1 MAIRRQ
7 APNGTIVKFPDGTDE
22 ATIKEYL
29 ARDEFQPIKNKKTD
43 KDRNFLTDVPLQAV
57 GGVFDAVDSTIGFIE
72 GIGDTLGE
80 KTNIGGLAFGKDAKN
95 GLIEYVSYDEFKK
108 RGLSD
113 PLFGKAGEKDAI
125 DFTPEIDA
133 PDTMVGGFTRGVS
146 QFLTGWFTGGKLLK
160 GGSSLVST
168 NVAVKGANLIAKNPV
183 KTSLVRGAF
192 ADTVAFDEETG
203 RLTDVI
209 INYAPSTKDTWLGY
223 LASDPDD
230 TFWQGRFKNAIEGLA
245 LGGLTESVFRTY
257 RYVKNT
263 NDKRLGNKVTEKQK
277 KEIKE
282 DEKFLNEKNE
292 ANLNPKAEQVAVRT
306 QSKITDLE
314 IKPDEIIEQNYN
326 KFIKGEIDLDQTLD
340 LGLNVNSF
348 RALSKDGINQV
359 QAITK
364 SLEKQLAKLKEPQI
378 YALLE
383 RRAERQYNGDILKV
397 LKDGEELAG
406 SMDKGRTTIIAHET
420 LTQSLLNVFP
430 KMTRAY
436 KNGTDNVTLKEVQDL
451 HYLLEKAFL
460 NTAEIRTRWGQMG
473 QIFQGVK
480 DKALS
485 FDDLG
490 NKIKGITTDF
500 KNYGG
505 NYEEFLDQ
513 IAKADNNRAV
523 GEVLRWVGK
532 NKTWAVLNEVWI
544 NALLSSPKTHLINM
558 TSNVINTFI
567 RPLEVAL
574 GSRMN
579 LWLENPAK
587 VRMLREQGRE
597 ATSVFAGLF
606 RYLDEVLEYTKL
618 AFKNEDTIIG
628 GASGRTKLDT
638 PLKATG
644 DGTLGKIVRT
654 PSRFLNAEDEFFK
667 QISYRAKLYQLAVKD
682 AIEKNKS
689 TTKVVGTNIKNRKPI
704 TEFDAHVVNF
714 ERAGFD
720 ETGLIGINP
729 DALRYAEETTF
740 TQNLSGITKQVQD
753 ITNKYPIFKQV
764 LPFVRTPINLFKAT
778 MDRIPVAG
786 LLRKE
791 FRDDFVGRSGNAY
804 RMAEARGKQA
814 IGLATMTMAGLI
826 FKDRISGGQ
835 PTSEIEANLPR
846 NLQNLA
852 KTDLGFVPYSVRIG
866 DKQYSFGRLD
876 PFGALFGIVADFNR
890 YYDLATREEL
900 EKLGNATN
908 MLLWTQTGE
917 NSLSTLQKAQNFTGA
932 SWSALTRNV
941 FSKTYLQSLME
952 IIKIATDDDTYTAER
967 WFQNKIGSY
976 IPNIY
981 TKLVNDPYFREA
993 KTITD
998 NLKKRSGFFTKEVQV
1013 KHNIFGEKLE
1023 YSGDFTER
1031 LIRTLI
1037 NPLGTTEV
1045 KEDIVAEEFIR
1056 LGQSVPDLNI
1066 FLDGKLDT
1074 TKFKNEK
1081 GQSLYDRWNEIIS
1094 KDLKLKK
1101 ELEKI
1106 IKSQGYQ
1113 NLTDPITIDSRSKD
1127 KGKKHE
1133 VLVNVIKKTRKI
1145 AKAKLLSE
1153 LKNFTSITDDRLNA
1167 QVSFQRALK
1176 NNALIKSGFR
1186 ENSDVLL
1193 PLYQLGTN

>member
-1 MAIRRQ
+1 M
-7 APNGTIVKFPDGTDE
+7 
-22 ATIKEYL
+22 
-29 ARDEFQPIKNKKTD
+29 
-43 KDRNFLTDVPLQAV
+43 
-57 GGVFDAVDSTIGFIE
+57 
-72 GIGDTLGE
+72 
-80 KTNIGGLAFGKDAKN
+80 
-95 GLIEYVSYDEFKK
+95 
-108 RGLSD
+108 
-113 PLFGKAGEKDAI
+113 
-125 DFTPEIDA
+125 
-133 PDTMVGGFTRGVS
+133 
-146 QFLTGWFTGGKLLK
+146 
-160 GGSSLVST
+160 
-168 NVAVKGANLIAKNPV
+168 
-183 KTSLVRGAF
+183 
-192 ADTVAFDEETG
+192 
-203 RLTDVI
+203 
-209 INYAPSTKDTWLGY
+209 
-223 LASDPDD
+223 
-230 TFWQGRFKNAIEGLA
+230 
-245 LGGLTESVFRTY
+245 
-257 RYVKNT
+257 
-263 NDKRLGNKVTEKQK
+263 
-277 KEIKE
+277 
-282 DEKFLNEKNE
+282 
-292 ANLNPKAEQVAVRT
+292 
-306 QSKITDLE
+306 
-314 IKPDEIIEQNYN
+314 
-326 KFIKGEIDLDQTLD
+326 
-340 LGLNVNSF
+340 
-348 RALSKDGINQV
+348 
-359 QAITK
+359 
-364 SLEKQLAKLKEPQI
+364 
-378 YALLE
+378 
-383 RRAERQYNGDILKV
+383 
-397 LKDGEELAG
+397 KDGEELAG

-523 GEVLRWVGK
+523 GEVLKWVGK

-567 RPLEVAL
+567 RPLEVGL

-597 ATSVFAGLF
+597 ATTVFAGLF
-606 RYLDEVLEYTKL
+606 RYLDEVLEYTKV
-618 AFKNEDTIIG
+618 AFKNEDTVIG

-644 DGTLGKIVRT
+644 DGTVGKFIRT

-667 QISYRAKLYQLAVKD
+667 QIYYRAKLYQLAVKD

-689 TTKVVGTNIKNRKPI
+689 TTKIVGTNIKNRKPI

-753 ITNKYPIFKQV
+753 TVNKYPILKQV

-826 FKDRISGGQ
+826 FKDRITGGQ
-835 PTSEIEANLPR
+835 PSSEIEANLPR

-917 NSLSTLQKAQNFTGA
+917 NSLSTIQKAQNFAG
-932 SWSALTRNV
+932 SGWSALTRNV

-993 KTITD
+993 KTI
-998 NLKKRSGFFTKEVQV
+998 NR
-1013 KHNIFGEKLE
+1013 
-1023 YSGDFTER
+1023 
-1031 LIRTLI
+1031 
-1037 NPLGTTEV
+1037 
-1045 KEDIVAEEFIR
+1045 
-1056 LGQSVPDLNI
+1056 
-1066 FLDGKLDT
+1066 
-1074 TKFKNEK
+1074 
-1081 GQSLYDRWNEIIS
+1081 
-1094 KDLKLKK
+1094 
-1101 ELEKI
+1101 
-1106 IKSQGYQ
+1106 
-1113 NLTDPITIDSRSKD
+1113 
-1127 KGKKHE
+1127 
-1133 VLVNVIKKTRKI
+1133 
-1145 AKAKLLSE
+1145 
-1153 LKNFTSITDDRLNA
+1153 
-1167 QVSFQRALK
+1167 
-1176 NNALIKSGFR
+1176 
-1186 ENSDVLL
+1186 
-1193 PLYQLGTN
+1193 

>member
-1 MAIRRQ
+1 
-7 APNGTIVKFPDGTDE
+7 
-22 ATIKEYL
+22 
-29 ARDEFQPIKNKKTD
+29 
-43 KDRNFLTDVPLQAV
+43 
-57 GGVFDAVDSTIGFIE
+57 
-72 GIGDTLGE
+72 
-80 KTNIGGLAFGKDAKN
+80 
-95 GLIEYVSYDEFKK
+95 
-108 RGLSD
+108 
-113 PLFGKAGEKDAI
+113 
-125 DFTPEIDA
+125 
-133 PDTMVGGFTRGVS
+133 MVHV
-146 QFLTGWFTGGKLLK
+146 
-160 GGSSLVST
+160 
-168 NVAVKGANLIAKNPV
+168 
-183 KTSLVRGAF
+183 
-192 ADTVAFDEETG
+192 
-203 RLTDVI
+203 
-209 INYAPSTKDTWLGY
+209 
-223 LASDPDD
+223 
-230 TFWQGRFKNAIEGLA
+230 
-245 LGGLTESVFRTY
+245 
-257 RYVKNT
+257 
-263 NDKRLGNKVTEKQK
+263 
-277 KEIKE
+277 
-282 DEKFLNEKNE
+282 
-292 ANLNPKAEQVAVRT
+292 
-306 QSKITDLE
+306 
-314 IKPDEIIEQNYN
+314 
-326 KFIKGEIDLDQTLD
+326 
-340 LGLNVNSF
+340 
-348 RALSKDGINQV
+348 
-359 QAITK
+359 
-364 SLEKQLAKLKEPQI
+364 
-378 YALLE
+378 
-383 RRAERQYNGDILKV
+383 
-397 LKDGEELAG
+397 
-406 SMDKGRTTIIAHET
+406 
-420 LTQSLLNVFP
+420 
-430 KMTRAY
+430 
-436 KNGTDNVTLKEVQDL
+436 
-451 HYLLEKAFL
+451 
-460 NTAEIRTRWGQMG
+460 
-473 QIFQGVK
+473 
-480 DKALS
+480 
-485 FDDLG
+485 
-490 NKIKGITTDF
+490 
-500 KNYGG
+500 
-505 NYEEFLDQ
+505 
-513 IAKADNNRAV
+513 
-523 GEVLRWVGK
+523 
-532 NKTWAVLNEVWI
+532 
-544 NALLSSPKTHLINM
+544 
-558 TSNVINTFI
+558 
-567 RPLEVAL
+567 
-574 GSRMN
+574 
-579 LWLENPAK
+579 
-587 VRMLREQGRE
+587 
-597 ATSVFAGLF
+597 
-606 RYLDEVLEYTKL
+606 
-618 AFKNEDTIIG
+618 
-628 GASGRTKLDT
+628 
-638 PLKATG
+638 
-644 DGTLGKIVRT
+644 GKIVRT

-689 TTKVVGTNIKNRKPI
+689 TTKIVGTNIKNRKPI

-753 ITNKYPIFKQV
+753 TVNKYPILKQV

-835 PTSEIEANLPR
+835 PSSEIEANLPR

-900 EKLGNATN
+900 ERLGNATN

-998 NLKKRSGFFTKEVQV
+998 NLKKRSGLAEVQI

-1023 YSGDFTER
+1023 YSGDFGER
-1031 LIRTLI
+1031 LIRTMI

-1056 LGQSVPDLNI
+1056 LGQSVPDLNV

-1074 TKFKNEK
+1074 TKFRNEK
-1081 GQSLYDRWNEIIS
+1081 GQSLYDRWNELIS

-1113 NLTDPITIDSRSKD
+1113 NLSDPITIDSRSKD
-1127 KGKKHE
+1127 KGMKHK
-1133 VLVNVIKKTRKI
+1133 VLVDTIKRYRKI
-1145 AKAKLLSE
+1145 AKAKLMTE
-1153 LKNFTSITDDRLNA
+1153 LQNFKSIEDDRLNA
-1167 QVSFQRALK
+1167 QVSFQRAIK
-1176 NNALIKSGFR
+1176 NNQYINSGLR
-1186 ENSDVLL
+1186 QNSDVLL
-1193 PLYQLGTN
+1193 PLYQFGTN